1 MFNLDFNL
9 VSGVV
14 MLLCILFVIFIFLI
28 NIISDSYFKMISRK
42 RNKEN

>member
-1 MFNLDFNL
+1 MLNFDFDL
-9 VSGVV
+9 ISGIV